1 MDSSALVSCKHMIRN
16 GFLSILCL
24 TADSREPWSMPSS
37 LECRAIGH
45 ILRVILYGNT
55 NTTAFTYTTF
65 SNSNVFPTVTL
76 CDPLHTVLIT
86 NQWSQEQSRH
96 LKKWGK
102 GQHELPSERSEPRQ
116 TELYCVWLFQT
127 HRHAQKNMWRTPSL
141 THSGNRDFKSSSLT
155 QGEASV
161 GLWMPF
167 HVKNRPSTTG
177 CYFGH
182 C

>member
-1 MDSSALVSCKHMIRN
+1 MDSSAQVSCKHMIRN

-45 ILRVILYGNT
+45 MLRVILYGNT

-65 SNSNVFPTVTL
+65 LKTVTL

-96 LKKWGK
+96 LKWRK

-127 HRHAQKNMWRTPSL
+127 QTCSENKTCGVHPPSRT
-141 THSGNRDFKSSSLT
+141 
-155 QGEASV
+155 V
-161 GLWMPF
+161 GIEISNL
-167 HVKNRPSTTG
+167 
-177 CYFGH
+177 
-182 C
+182 